1 MQFAQ
6 FRVYATKSENKC
18 NLGKLFKK
26 ENSVMAN
33 NSGRVKKIDLGN
45 ATWISLLSQCIDS
58 IGSDQFTDKLLSA
71 LRSITDFDYS
81 VSFAYHQN
89 EKPICLFHT
98 FLPGERVVFVDDYL
112 KGPYLLDP
120 FFKACGREVDTGLY
134 RLQDIAPDRF
144 LQSEYYRSYYVRTGL
159 AEEICYTFYLLNDVA
174 VVISLMRSGESQRF
188 SAREFRLLES
198 VVPIVNSLA
207 QRHWQAVPDWFEVDS
222 IERKPGDNSTIIE
235 NTVGAIFGPRIT
247 PRETQ
252 VVAQVLEGHS
262 SESIAN
268 SLGIS
273 TGTVRIHRRNIY
285 AKLDISSQQELF
297 SIFFQKIRTV
307 RA

>member
-1 MQFAQ
+1 
-6 FRVYATKSENKC
+6 
-18 NLGKLFKK
+18 
-26 ENSVMAN
+26 MAN
-33 NSGRVKKIDLGN
+33 NSGRAKKIDLGN
-45 ATWISLLSQCIDS
+45 ATWISLLSRCIDS
-58 IGSDQFTDKLLSA
+58 IGGDQFSDNLLGA
-71 LRSITDFDYS
+71 LKSITDFDYS

-98 FLPGERVVFVDDYL
+98 FTPGERVVFVDDYL

-120 FFKACGREVDTGLY
+120 FFKACERKVDSGLY
-134 RLQDIAPDRF
+134 RLRDIAPDRF

-159 AEEICYTFYLLNDVA
+159 AEEICYTCYLLNDVA

-188 SAREFRLLES
+188 SAREFRLLVS
-198 VVPIVNSLA
+198 VVPIVSSLV
-207 QRHWQAVPDWFEVDS
+207 QRHWRDAPDWLEVNS
-222 IERKPGDNSTIIE
+222 TEPVPGDNPTVIE
-235 NTVGAIFGPRIT
+235 NTVGAIFGSRIT
-247 PRETQ
+247 PRETE

-262 SESIAN
+262 SESIAK

-297 SIFFQKIRTV
+297 SIFFQKIKTV